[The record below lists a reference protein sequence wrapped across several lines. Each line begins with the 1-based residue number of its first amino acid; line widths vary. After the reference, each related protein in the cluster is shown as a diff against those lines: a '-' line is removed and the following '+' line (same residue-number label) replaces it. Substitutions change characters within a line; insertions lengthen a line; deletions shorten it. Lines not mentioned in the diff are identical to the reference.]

1 MNNLQTVFNRV
12 ADWNSKRY
20 EQEYNHQLAISLLRE
35 EYNEWRTDKEL
46 VKKLDG
52 LCDVVFVALGI
63 AWKTKLSWEDL
74 SEHLSMSMDE
84 FLGATDSINVQ
95 PAYMLSTLI
104 DVYEVE
110 VEYTTAAAMADMVL
124 LTLAQAT
131 YMGLTPDQFIE
142 ALLVVC
148 DSNDSKSIK
157 KVASN
162 IKANAGDKGAY
173 FIPPEPR
180 LQAILNKAEVFND

>member
-1 MNNLQTVFNRV
+1 MNSLQTVFERV
-12 ADWNSKRY
+12 ANWNSKRY
-20 EQEYNHQLAISLLRE
+20 EQDYNHALAISLLRE
-35 EYNEWRTDKEL
+35 EYNEWRLDKEP

-52 LCDVVFVALGI
+52 LCDVVFVAAGV
-63 AWKTKLSWEDL
+63 AWKTKANWVDL
-74 SEHLSMSMDE
+74 SKHLSMSMDE

-95 PAYMLSTLI
+95 PAYMLGALI

-110 VEYTTAAAMADMVL
+110 AEYTTVAAMADMIL
-124 LTLAQAT
+124 LALAQAT

-157 KVASN
+157 KVASD
-162 IKANAGDKGAY
+162 IKANAGDKGPY
-173 FIPPEPR
+173 FVAPEPR
-180 LQAILNKAEVFND
+180 LQAILDKAKVF